1 MYMLLCFVLSMFFFL
16 TIKLCM
22 FHHDNGKWPKNSK
35 ELLNWRASSFSRFLL
50 FLIAVFPIL
59 VGSTK
64 PLAGLGADGFVVLVF
79 FSVPVIVFFISY
91 FKGGK

>member
-1 MYMLLCFVLSMFFFL
+1 
-16 TIKLCM
+16 
-22 FHHDNGKWPKNSK
+22 
-35 ELLNWRASSFSRFLL
+35 L

-64 PLAGLGADGFVVLVF
+64 PLARLGSDGFVVLVF